1 MTMKF
6 HKHWKGIILFLLP
19 VLVLYGMFFLYPLVF
34 VYLVSLMKWNG
45 VTHMAF
51 IGLKNYIDNFRNPIF
66 RLALGNNFIWAFSL
80 GIVQI
85 ALAAL
90 VALILARRP
99 KGWKVLRTV
108 YFLPNVISKVAIA
121 MMWLA
126 IYNADFGMLNALL
139 KVVGLGAL
147 ETNWLGNVST
157 ALPAVIFQE
166 VIYIGYFMIIILAAT
181 MSIPESFYEAAQ
193 MDGATV
199 WQQERFITLPLVRG
213 IIVTSMTLAIAF
225 GLRQFES
232 TFLMTNGGPAN
243 ATMVMGL
250 QLYVD
255 LGSLDYGHANA
266 IGGTLIIIGA
276 ILISGIRRL
285 FGEREETAEA
295 NQ

>member
-1 MTMKF
+1 MKL
-6 HKHWKGIILFLLP
+6 HKHWKGIVLFLLP
-19 VLVLYGMFFLYPLVF
+19 VLVLYGLFFIYPLVF

-45 VTHMAF
+45 ITHPVF
-51 IGLKNYIDNFRNPIF
+51 VGLKNYITNFQDPIF

-80 GIVQI
+80 GVVQI

-90 VALILARRP
+90 VALILARKPR
-99 KGWKVLRTV
+99 GWKVLRTV

-126 IYNADFGMLNALL
+126 IYNADFGLLNELL
-139 KVVGLGAL
+139 KRIGLGAL
-147 ETNWLGNVST
+147 QNNWLGNVST

-166 VIYIGYFMIIILAAT
+166 VIYIGYFMIIILAGT
-181 MSIPESFYEAAQ
+181 MSIPDSFYEAAQ
-193 MDGATV
+193 MDGASV

-243 ATMVMGL
+243 STMVMGL
-250 QLYVD
+250 LLYID

-266 IGGTLIIIGA
+266 IGGVLIIIGA
-276 ILISGIRRL
+276 ILISGIRRV
-285 FGEREETAEA
+285 FGDREPTSEA
-295 NQ
+295 KQ